1 MGGGAPPCHTLSH
14 AAGLRPL
21 ALGGRAW
28 AHCGTR
34 HRPPSSGPIAPASV
48 TGTRLQPHRIFDLG
62 RAACFPFLVCGC
74 KGQTQEVGGPFSPPQ
89 AWGPA
94 WPKQPDLLS
103 LGFTDC
109 GVSHCPQA
117 QATSKL
123 SGKSLHRWERIGTGH
138 LQSTA
143 AGGLPRL
150 PSLLLSA
157 ASLPRQTSPA
167 PRSPKPCALRAR
179 TAGWDQK
186 VPPHPRAAGP
196 SPRPRSLCDQGCG
209 EWHCRGADDPG
220 YSRLFLLMAPPCLP
234 GSSNKG
240 AG

>member
-14 AAGLRPL
+14 AASLRPL

-34 HRPPSSGPIAPASV
+34 HRPPSSGPIAPVSV

-62 RAACFPFLVCGC
+62 RAACFLSLPGLWLQGTDT
-74 KGQTQEVGGPFSPPQ
+74 GSGGGPFSPPQ

-167 PRSPKPCALRAR
+167 PRSPKPCALRLGR
-179 TAGWDQK
+179 QGGTRRCRRIPGQL
-186 VPPHPRAAGP
+186 VHPPGPGP
-196 SPRPRSLCDQGCG
+196 SATKAAVSGIAEGPMTLGI
-209 EWHCRGADDPG
+209 HV
-220 YSRLFLLMAPPCLP
+220 
-234 GSSNKG
+234 SSF
-240 AG
+240 